1 MDSGHDDREFLAALQ
16 KLGVKFIVKR
26 NFRRE
31 GREWRTDRDWSS
43 CRASLGGSD
52 SENRFGVNGIRQFAE
67 LTVRK
72 ADRNGQP
79 LLIPEEELECWWTN
93 LDCNAGTCV
102 RLYHAHGTSEQFH
115 AELKSDMRV
124 ERLPSG
130 KLRSNSVMLSC
141 ALLAFNCLRRL
152 GGLALRHDRARRATP
167 MRLRKRARMRA
178 RTVIDTLLRVAGRV
192 VSHAGRTVLKL
203 GRNFR
208 GFDRFLW
215 ISRRCCLQ

>member
-1 MDSGHDDREFLAALQ
+1 MLNIARGNEIASSVAGIALVGEMLRRCPSFSGIDRLRL
-16 KLGVKFIVKR
+16 
-26 NFRRE
+26 
-31 GREWRTDRDWSS
+31 
-43 CRASLGGSD
+43 
-52 SENRFGVNGIRQFAE
+52 
-67 LTVRK
+67 
-72 ADRNGQP
+72 RNGQP
-79 LLIPEEELECWWTN
+79 LLIPEEELECWWMD

-102 RLYHAHGTSEQFH
+102 RLYHAHGTSKQFH

-152 GGLALRHDRARRATP
+152 GGLALRHDRTRRATP
-167 MRLRKRARMRA
+167 RRLRKRARMRA